1 MRSTMRIAHLSITNT
16 DSISAL
22 PNLRGKAQLAASLK
36 ALGVSYCIL
45 RPTVLFGKEDVL
57 INDIAWSLPNIY
69 TLQSMSSKSGSKSG
83 SGSKSDLLVSAF
95 FNDFDFDSDFDG
107 ADLCRQRFPWVNDID
122 FSMPRLRLYQDYGF
136 NG

>member
-1 MRSTMRIAHLSITNT
+1 MRIAHLSITNP
-16 DSISAL
+16 DSTTAL
-22 PNLRGKAQLAASLK
+22 PYLRGKAQLAASLK
-36 ALGVSYCIL
+36 ALGISYCIL

-69 TLQSMSSKSGSKSG
+69 TLQSMSSK